1 VSPARERFIL
11 MLDPWLMMSYLS
23 RVARLEKIS
32 LGSFYGF
39 DIPSFEIQ
47 WNL

>member
-1 VSPARERFIL
+1 

-32 LGSFYGF
+32 LGLWSGRREISFWGF